1 MTKKSPIISIIIPVY
16 NKRNYLSAAV
26 NSVSK
31 QELLNSAD
39 IEIIIVDDGSTDGSS
54 DLADEFARKDGRIR
68 VIHQEN
74 QWTYASFN
82 NGIKVAKG
90 EYVYILNADDILVE
104 DSLKLLIDKVDEY
117 NEPDVIWTKV
127 TICKVDANQNII
139 SQCDMNCEVTEECFY
154 NSAEDI
160 HDNWFLLQKSELIRN
175 QANLY
180 KRRIALN
187 HPFRNDYYGADTF
200 FNLEIAD
207 DIGSMVIL
215 PNEIYRFYE
224 YGVNEMNISMG
235 KYYDYEHEMFNQIY
249 QKSKKIYMNWN
260 ISETVFLD
268 YLVERRLRELT
279 HEIHALN
286 NCDCK
291 MTMDEKLEH
300 IMRVCADSM
309 IRRDS
314 RLVGR
319 EREYESRVLN
329 GIMDLSGY
337 KGSVG
342 GQYSFLNTLCNA
354 LPKDYR
360 DNVDLNNLERK
371 DICNAIN
378 NELNIDRIGA
388 VYYSTNWDNL
398 ME

>member
-16 NKRNYLSAAV
+16 NKRNYLSVAV

-31 QELLNSAD
+31 QELINRDD
-39 IEIIIVDDGSTDGSS
+39 IEIVIVDDGSTDGSS
-54 DLADEFARKDGRIR
+54 ELADELAREDERIR
-68 VIHQEN
+68 VFHQEN

-104 DSLKLLIDKVDEY
+104 DSLKLLIDKVYEY
-117 NEPDVIWTKV
+117 KEPDVIWTKV
-127 TICKVDANQNII
+127 TICKVDADQNII
-139 SQCDMNCEVTEECFY
+139 SLSDMNCEVTEECFY

-160 HDNWFLLQKSELIRN
+160 HDNWFFLQKSELIRN

-235 KYYDYEHEMFNQIY
+235 KYYDYEHDMFNELY
-249 QKSKKIYMNWN
+249 QKSKKLYYKWGV
-260 ISETVFLD
+260 SDSVFAD

-279 HEIHALN
+279 HEMHALN
-286 NCDCK
+286 YYNCV
-291 MTMDEKLEH
+291 MTMEKKLEH
-300 IMRVCADSM
+300 IMRVCADSR
-309 IRRDS
+309 IRNEA
-314 RLVGR
+314 RLLGR
-319 EREYESRVLN
+319 EREYESRILN
-329 GIMDLSGY
+329 GITDLVGY
-337 KGSVG
+337 EDNVC
-342 GQYSFLNTLCNA
+342 GQYSFLKSLCIF

-360 DNVDLNNLERK
+360 DDIDLNNIERK
-371 DICNAIN
+371 YINDAIN
-378 NELNIDRIGA
+378 NELNLDRIGEI
-388 VYYSTNWDNL
+388 YFSTSWEN
-398 ME
+398 